1 MKSQKEIIFAKLVF
15 SCILSQINNIKFIK
29 NMQEL
34 KLDDILSQ
42 TVDLKEK
49 KVGYVT
55 IIWRPNAGKS
65 TFINNLLWEKV
76 SIVSKIPQTTRK
88 KILAIY
94 NDEASQI
101 IFFDTPW
108 IHDQKKC
115 LMKRLINKHFL
126 L

>member
-55 IIWRPNAGKS
+55 II
-65 TFINNLLWEKV
+65 
-76 SIVSKIPQTTRK
+76 
-88 KILAIY
+88 
-94 NDEASQI
+94 
-101 IFFDTPW
+101 
-108 IHDQKKC
+108 
-115 LMKRLINKHFL
+115 
-126 L
+126 

>member
-1 MKSQKEIIFAKLVF
+1 
-15 SCILSQINNIKFIK
+15 
-29 NMQEL
+29 MQEL
-34 KLDDILSQ
+34 NLDEILSQ

-49 KVGYVT
+49 KVWYVT

-94 NDEASQI
+94 NDEESQI

-108 IHDQKKC
+108 IHESEK
-115 LMKRLINKHFL
+115 MFNEEINKQALSSIKDAQVVLYFVDSSRPKWDE
-126 L
+126 